1 MLFEIRLQRLNVNDD
16 EHIVL
21 YDTESGR
28 LMNADGSLF
37 MYDTPKR
44 RLVAKVPQRIR
55 FRIEHREE

>member
-16 EHIVL
+16 EHVVL

-37 MYDTPKR
+37 KYETPK